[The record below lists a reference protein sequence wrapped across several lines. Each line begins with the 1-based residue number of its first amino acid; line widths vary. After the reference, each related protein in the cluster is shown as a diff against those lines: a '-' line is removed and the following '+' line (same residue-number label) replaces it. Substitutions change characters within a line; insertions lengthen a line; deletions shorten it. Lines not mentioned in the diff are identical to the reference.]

1 MKAPMADFFIWM
13 AAASLLTEG
22 ASAHVRATLLATQH
36 GQDCIPRK
44 DPLARFRAVGMQ
56 SAAVS
61 KDGGTTRR
69 AAAGS
74 TKKRQGRRVRSS
86 GAAKRAHVLSDNSIN
101 AALNG
106 EHFSVDGKRTG
117 HNCKR
122 RLLNGAECYSGLWS
136 SKSAFEHHVST
147 FMGYSQEVRTETVFH
162 MLQHLYY
169 SEQDAAGQPV
179 GPKRWHYAVKADA
192 GVSRPV
198 CRHVFLLNYP
208 IGERTLERVQNRIIT
223 GCTMAHPK
231 KEEGTVAS
239 GAHCNMKSLSIIGW
253 YLGYAHTVGDWM
265 PDEQELIV
273 PRRLRKDEFEE
284 YSAALDSEAADYAWF
299 CKVVDSAPEL
309 NHVARA
315 RRLLNF
321 QHCTMC
327 VDLNEKV
334 KQALKTKD
342 FNVIAQAKERRAQ
355 HYALV
360 RGERLEYYR
369 RRERGRSDSNNVLS
383 LIMDKWDSNKTT
395 CPYFARSPGHW
406 WSSLKHNVLEQHVLG
421 ILVHREPNR
430 HYFFIGNGNI
440 SGGANLNIEG
450 LRRVLVDLCSGGAH
464 LPRTLCVQGDN
475 ASDNKCWAV
484 ILFLAMLVYHDYV
497 ADAFL
502 SFLVVGHT
510 HEDIDQVFS
519 VLSRFIKAI
528 GRVVDPIQFDEELSA
543 AMENRLAHFEHVLS
557 ILDWDGF
564 LRPSLISPVPVGDSP
579 LSHLTCA
586 TTD

>member
-1 MKAPMADFFIWM
+1 
-13 AAASLLTEG
+13 
-22 ASAHVRATLLATQH
+22 
-36 GQDCIPRK
+36 
-44 DPLARFRAVGMQ
+44 
-56 SAAVS
+56 
-61 KDGGTTRR
+61 
-69 AAAGS
+69 
-74 TKKRQGRRVRSS
+74 
-86 GAAKRAHVLSDNSIN
+86 
-101 AALNG
+101 
-106 EHFSVDGKRTG
+106 
-117 HNCKR
+117 
-122 RLLNGAECYSGLWS
+122 
-136 SKSAFEHHVST
+136 
-147 FMGYSQEVRTETVFH
+147 
-162 MLQHLYY
+162 
-169 SEQDAAGQPV
+169 
-179 GPKRWHYAVKADA
+179 
-192 GVSRPV
+192 
-198 CRHVFLLNYP
+198 
-208 IGERTLERVQNRIIT
+208 
-223 GCTMAHPK
+223 
-231 KEEGTVAS
+231 
-239 GAHCNMKSLSIIGW
+239 
-253 YLGYAHTVGDWM
+253 
-265 PDEQELIV
+265 
-273 PRRLRKDEFEE
+273 
-284 YSAALDSEAADYAWF
+284 
-299 CKVVDSAPEL
+299 
-309 NHVARA
+309 
-315 RRLLNF
+315 
-321 QHCTMC
+321 
-327 VDLNEKV
+327 
-334 KQALKTKD
+334 
-342 FNVIAQAKERRAQ
+342 
-355 HYALV
+355 
-360 RGERLEYYR
+360 
-369 RRERGRSDSNNVLS
+369 
-383 LIMDKWDSNKTT
+383 MDKWDSNKTT